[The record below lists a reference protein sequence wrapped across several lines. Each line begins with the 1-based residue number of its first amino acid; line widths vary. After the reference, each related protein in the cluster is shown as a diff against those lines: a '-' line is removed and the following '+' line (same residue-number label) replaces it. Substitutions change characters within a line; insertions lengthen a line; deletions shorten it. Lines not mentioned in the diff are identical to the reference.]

1 MAWPLVAA
9 MVASAAIGAS
19 KEKKLRE
26 AQERQ
31 LKMQKQ
37 MEAAKARYSPWTG
50 FSPDTGSMQVATAD
64 PAMGALQ
71 GAAAGAQFYAANKGL
86 FTGGEA
92 AEAGT
97 GGEGFSFSGGGQSP
111 QGGMS
116 MESPAVLQGQSP
128 LMSGG
133 GMSMEDPS
141 MMQPTYQQQMLARY
155 PWLAAQ

>member
-31 LKMQKQ
+31 LKMQKE

-50 FSPDTGSMQVATAD
+50 FSPDTSSMQTPTAD

-86 FTGGEA
+86 FGGGEA
-92 AEAGT
+92 AEAASPSDET
-97 GGEGFSFSGGGQSP
+97 FSFSGGGSSQ
-111 QGGMS
+111 
-116 MESPAVLQGQSP
+116 ESPAVLQGQSP
-128 LMSGG
+128 LMSSG
-133 GMSMEDPS
+133 GMSMADPS
-141 MMQPTYQQQMLARY
+141 MMQPTYQQQMLAKY